1 MTATTPETAHSGVV
15 APQGVWWKPA
25 HKAEKTW
32 VAIAF
37 AWCMILFAMMP
48 LWHLKGQQNPS
59 GVRGRADPGR
69 FYGRVQEFIA
79 AYQVGWDT
87 AKGGGESVE
96 TLPVVEPPP
105 GADVY
110 MIGRMWRWEPVLR
123 LRQGVQYTLH
133 LSALDVNHGFSLVH
147 AAGASQNFNIQVLP
161 GYDYGL
167 RITPTA
173 PGEYRVVCNEFCGI
187 GHHAMVGR
195 IVVVAPDA
203 PALPRLNAAPTAP
216 TDSPP
221 GGER

>member
-59 GVRGRADPGR
+59 GIRGRVDPGR
-69 FYGRVQEFIA
+69 FMARTQEFIA
-79 AYQVGWDT
+79 AYQVGEEN
-87 AKGGGESVE
+87 GY
-96 TLPVVEPPP
+96 PVVEPPA

-110 MIGRMWRWEPVLR
+110 MIAMMWRWMPVLR
-123 LRQGVQYTLH
+123 LREGVSYTLH
-133 LSALDVNHGFSLVH
+133 LSALDVNHGFSL
-147 AAGASQNFNIQVLP
+147 IQVDGNAQNVNFQIVP

-167 RITPTA
+167 HIVPTKT
-173 PGEYRVVCNEFCGI
+173 GEYRVICNEFCGI
-187 GHHAMVGR
+187 NHHAMVGK
-195 IVVVAPDA
+195 IVVLDATA
-203 PALPRLNAAPTAP
+203 PAMPFLKDSTATAAAAPAA
-216 TDSPP
+216 DSAK
-221 GGER
+221 GGAR